1 MSAAAAIAAY
11 HDRLLADESA
21 ALEQAAA
28 LEAAFVRSGVT
39 YDGAAMRSFLRPH
52 FLDRSRWDSLR
63 ASGRALL
70 DLAARVARRAFGGD
84 VSKLMS
90 FLGTPES
97 EARFVAID
105 PGEPDVVWSRLDAFL
120 GADGP
125 HFVEINSDAPAG
137 FGYGDRMAAVFQ
149 QLPVFREI
157 AARFAVSYEAS
168 APALVQAVLSEGR
181 ARGAAAGA
189 RVAIVD
195 FADVKTRADQEILRE
210 EFEKAGVR
218 AVLGDPRDCIERRGR
233 FFAGEFEAEIVFR
246 RAVLSEL
253 VARPA
258 EVSGF
263 LAAYASRA
271 AVFVNSFRCRLSE
284 DKAFFALLTDEAFA
298 DLMTAADRALVF
310 RVVPWTRRIEERRT
324 LRDGV
329 SVDLVP
335 HALASKD
342 DLVLKPTHGH
352 GGESVLIGSETAPDV
367 WERAIVRGTGGGFV
381 VQARQ
386 QIPEEPFPIVEAG
399 RLRIEPRKL
408 NVNPFYVRG
417 ASAGAVARASQE
429 SVINVSAGGGSVPSF
444 VVD

>member
-1 MSAAAAIAAY
+1 MSAGPVIAAY
-11 HDRLLADESA
+11 HERLLADESGA
-21 ALEQAAA
+21 IEQAAA
-28 LEAAFVRSGVT
+28 LETAFVRAGVS
-39 YDGAAMRSFLRPH
+39 YDGTAMRSFLRPQ
-52 FLDRSRWDSLR
+52 FLDRKRWESLR

-70 DLAARVARRAFGGD
+70 ELAARLARQAFGGD
-84 VSKLMS
+84 VVKLMS

-97 EARFVAID
+97 EARWVAID

-125 HFVEINSDAPAG
+125 RFVEINSDAPAG
-137 FGYGDRMAAVFQ
+137 FGYGDRMAGVFQ
-149 QLPVFREI
+149 ELPVFREI
-157 AARFAVSYEAS
+157 AARFPLSYQAS
-168 APALVQAVLSEGR
+168 APALIQAVLSEGR
-181 ARGAAAGA
+181 ARGAPRVA

-210 EFEKAGVR
+210 EFEKTGAR
-218 AVLGDPRDCIERRGR
+218 AVLADPRDCSARGGR
-233 FFAGEFEAEIVFR
+233 FFAGDFPAEIVFR

-253 VARPA
+253 VGRPA
-258 EVSGF
+258 EVAGF
-263 LAAYASRA
+263 LDAYASRA

-298 DLMTAADRALVF
+298 ELMTADERALVE
-310 RVVPWTRRIEERRT
+310 RVVPWTRRLEERRT

-335 HALASKD
+335 HALARKD

-352 GGESVLIGSETAPDV
+352 GGESVLIGSEAAPDA
-367 WERAIVRGTGGGFV
+367 WERAIVRGTEGGFV
-381 VQARQ
+381 IQARQ
-386 QIPEEPFPIVEAG
+386 QIPEEPFPIVEGG

-408 NVNPFYVRG
+408 NANPFYVRG
-417 ASAGAVARASQE
+417 ATAGAVARASQA

-444 VVD
+444 VVG